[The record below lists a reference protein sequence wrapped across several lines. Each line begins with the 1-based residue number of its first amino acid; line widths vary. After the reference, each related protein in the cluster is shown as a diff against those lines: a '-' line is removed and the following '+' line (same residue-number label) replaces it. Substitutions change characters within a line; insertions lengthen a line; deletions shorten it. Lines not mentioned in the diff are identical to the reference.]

1 MLLGGS
7 HRTLPCSRL
16 AKRVRWQSG
25 LCYIHAPSI
34 LLKYGACKIR
44 LSSFSPLGSR
54 QLSVA
59 DPRTRTPT
67 STYRRRT
74 MALCAN
80 SDTTVCQDPPPPQY
94 VVLILP
100 YARIMF
106 GRDDCNSED
115 SCVFIGRSITGA
127 CVPRDPSILHK
138 VCVSAYCSLDSEKS
152 RLDVSS
158 EQINAHAH
166 RAIGSKGRCGAWTL
180 LAFESWTSA
189 LG

>member
-1 MLLGGS
+1 
-7 HRTLPCSRL
+7 
-16 AKRVRWQSG
+16 
-25 LCYIHAPSI
+25 
-34 LLKYGACKIR
+34 
-44 LSSFSPLGSR
+44 
-54 QLSVA
+54 
-59 DPRTRTPT
+59 
-67 STYRRRT
+67 
-74 MALCAN
+74 
-80 SDTTVCQDPPPPQY
+80 
-94 VVLILP
+94 
-100 YARIMF
+100 MF

-138 VCVSAYCSLDSEKS
+138 VCVSAYCGLDSEKS

-166 RAIGSKGRCGAWTL
+166 RAIGGKGRCGAWTL